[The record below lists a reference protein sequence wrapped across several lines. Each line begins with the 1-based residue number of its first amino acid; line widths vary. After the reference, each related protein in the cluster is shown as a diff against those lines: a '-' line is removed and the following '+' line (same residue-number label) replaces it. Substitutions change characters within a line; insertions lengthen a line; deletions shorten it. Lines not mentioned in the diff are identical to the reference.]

1 MIELAPDLRMNSIR
15 HLAVRADG
23 TVGLAMQW
31 EGDDGAATP
40 LLGLHRRGCPLA
52 LASAPLADELAMQ
65 GYAGSIA
72 FSGDSAE
79 IAITSPRGGRIHRFS
94 DQGDF
99 LGAVTRSDVCGL
111 ATHRDGLLASD
122 GLGGLIAIRGGRPHP
137 LARWNRSW
145 DNHIIAL
152 GN

>member
-1 MIELAPDLRMNSIR
+1 
-15 HLAVRADG
+15 
-23 TVGLAMQW
+23 MQW

-40 LLGLHRRGCPLA
+40 LLGLHRRGYPLA

-111 ATHRDGLLASD
+111 ATHRAGLLASD
-122 GLGGLIAIRGGRPHP
+122 GLGGLIAIRGGRAHP